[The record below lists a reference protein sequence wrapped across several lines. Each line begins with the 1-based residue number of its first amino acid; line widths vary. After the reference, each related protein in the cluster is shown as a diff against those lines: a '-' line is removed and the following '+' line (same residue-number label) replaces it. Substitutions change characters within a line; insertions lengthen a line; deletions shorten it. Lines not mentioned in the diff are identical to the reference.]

1 MGQNGSDA
9 RRGRRQLIQVV
20 PEIVGEVV
28 APGSAS
34 YAAARTLQAMRF
46 ATASK
51 PRDQAHQDVSYL
63 QAVEIAANHT
73 IHIVARREAAV
84 RPQASTSRRR
94 PSAGSVVGTVRLELP
109 GASIVE
115 AVVQFAPGS
124 SAASARARQ
133 RFLEIGGF
141 ATTADLSLLELID
154 VIDTLAATIV
164 AVATQRAIEWLW
176 MFPRLPVMRLF
187 LAELDELP
195 AYRFAL
201 CHDVS
206 SWVESHE
213 QLAALRRLGLK
224 EFETA
229 ATARPVVYVARVET
243 LAADLARRLA
253 ARANRVE
260 APQLDERLGEAM
272 LQAYRRVR
280 RDVHR
285 FQHEGHLTERTVLR
299 YCLPPAPTLPTA
311 SPLDLDDLRPPQ
323 IISRPRTRIT
333 PPLSQRTPSI
343 GGPLPPAPAV
353 PSETAEEKSTDF
365 LPYAAVPDKRA
376 AVLDAIVAS
385 GGESV
390 ATYKRMAYNLLAVT
404 AGMRILDVGCGSGVD
419 LAPLATMAGPTG
431 AIVGLDHDEAVLQ
444 AARTRLN
451 LGQGSTDPAAVPAVA
466 IGGTNSLGPI
476 DMDSRAPIS
485 VVNGDAEHLPF
496 ADATFDRVR
505 ADRVLQHVRDPARAV
520 AEMHRVLLP
529 GGIVVLTEPDWKT
542 IAIYPASPQ
551 GGDDD
556 RTLAAVLGHY
566 QRTLPHAL
574 IGRQLPL
581 LLHRVADPGWEEVS
595 IQAVA
600 FTLPR
605 WGIVDLV
612 MQLTPVARALA
623 TEQSHL
629 AGEIE
634 AWLAAIAQADA
645 AGTFWAILPL
655 AFAVARKSALRTT
668 TADAPYAVSP
678 QSP

>member
-1 MGQNGSDA
+1 MSWSTESFPYSISSSRSSEQSVAMADTTRCGGKGANADRESTGACSGMRGMFDGSKWARAWSATQRSSAEAGFYSSHGLSRNGPGLGLLVMATRRKNTLAPGRYCAPLLTRVSCCSRVAGAALRKRDEDRRTVAMGQNGSDA

-365 LPYAAVPDKRA
+365 LPYAAVPD
-376 AVLDAIVAS
+376 
-385 GGESV
+385 
-390 ATYKRMAYNLLAVT
+390 
-404 AGMRILDVGCGSGVD
+404 
-419 LAPLATMAGPTG
+419 
-431 AIVGLDHDEAVLQ
+431 
-444 AARTRLN
+444 
-451 LGQGSTDPAAVPAVA
+451 
-466 IGGTNSLGPI
+466 
-476 DMDSRAPIS
+476 
-485 VVNGDAEHLPF
+485 
-496 ADATFDRVR
+496 
-505 ADRVLQHVRDPARAV
+505 
-520 AEMHRVLLP
+520 
-529 GGIVVLTEPDWKT
+529 
-542 IAIYPASPQ
+542 
-551 GGDDD
+551 
-556 RTLAAVLGHY
+556 
-566 QRTLPHAL
+566 
-574 IGRQLPL
+574 
-581 LLHRVADPGWEEVS
+581 
-595 IQAVA
+595 
-600 FTLPR
+600 
-605 WGIVDLV
+605 
-612 MQLTPVARALA
+612 
-623 TEQSHL
+623 
-629 AGEIE
+629 
-634 AWLAAIAQADA
+634 
-645 AGTFWAILPL
+645 
-655 AFAVARKSALRTT
+655 
-668 TADAPYAVSP
+668 
-678 QSP
+678 